1 MNSLL
6 PASPGWAPLTIPPR
20 DYHACAPTR
29 ARAHVHCT
37 HTLNPRV
44 LAERRERDGEV
55 LLGGDPGPQAQM
67 VLLETEYGNM

>member
-1 MNSLL
+1 M
-6 PASPGWAPLTIPPR
+6 
-20 DYHACAPTR
+20 
-29 ARAHVHCT
+29 HCT

-55 LLGGDPGPQAQM
+55 LLGGDPGSQAQM